1 MVKLVDTPDSKSG
14 SFTGVAV
21 QVRPL
26 VPLYRTRGA
35 IELSRTEEPVDRHCT
50 VTVVGLIKSWE
61 RRVGLL
67 VSSQFLKTI

>member
-1 MVKLVDTPDSKSG
+1 VLTNITRRKKG
-14 SFTGVAV
+14 IVAV
-21 QVRPL
+21 WSCFVFMFRRY
-26 VPLYRTRGA
+26 YRYRLA
-35 IELSRTEEPVDRHCT
+35 RKHLPRDENSVDRHCT